1 MAYIHQ
7 RNNAKWYCTEQ
18 AMAKRDEKNATDFKI
33 KGTKELIGDT
43 QQENSHDCQ
52 VPGQVG
58 LYNMIL
64 AQINMQTDK
73 QQQ

>member
-7 RNNAKWYCTEQ
+7 RNNVKWYCTEQ

-43 QQENSHDCQ
+43 QQESSPDCK
-52 VPGQVG
+52 VPG
-58 LYNMIL
+58 
-64 AQINMQTDK
+64 
-73 QQQ
+73 